1 MKFIKQFSIIILL
14 SLIGELL
21 KYLIPLPI
29 PASIYGLLLM
39 LIGLSTKL
47 IPLEAVQDAS
57 LFLID
62 IMPLMFIP
70 AGVGLLTSWGQLE
83 PVFLPVILI
92 TVVSTVI
99 VMAASGRATQFVIRL
114 EKKKQNKENTHE

>member
-70 AGVGLLTSWGQLE
+70 AGVGLLTSWGQLK

-92 TVVSTVI
+92 TVISTVV
-99 VMAASGRATQFVIRL
+99 VMAVSGRATQFVIRL
-114 EKKKQNKENTHE
+114 EKRNRKENTDE

>member
-70 AGVGLLTSWGQLE
+70 AGVGLLTSWGQLK

-114 EKKKQNKENTHE
+114 EKRNRKENTDE